1 MKKIMSVLI
10 VITCFLGLGG
20 CKKDVNDI
28 DDELCV
34 KGVVSETGDEYIVID
49 VNEDDDLYKD
59 YSSVMVL
66 LDVEIKDD
74 MKDFTVG
81 DEVAVYY
88 GSIKQSQ
95 PPQIHEVYKI
105 LYIGVSK

>member
-1 MKKIMSVLI
+1 MILMMNCVSREL
-10 VITCFLGLGG
+10 FL
-20 CKKDVNDI
+20 KQVMNN
-28 DDELCV
+28 
-34 KGVVSETGDEYIVID
+34 IVID

-66 LDVEIKDD
+66 LDVENKDD
-74 MKDFTVG
+74 MIDFTVG

>member
-1 MKKIMSVLI
+1 MR
-10 VITCFLGLGG
+10 
-20 CKKDVNDI
+20 KKDVNDI

-34 KGVVSETGDEYIVID
+34 KGVVSETSDEYIVID

-66 LDVEIKDD
+66 LDVENKDD